1 MDLSRIH
8 LLPRDILVEIL
19 LELPFQD
26 IMKLCNLYSRVN
38 SLCQDEYFWAR
49 KVEREFGLSRDLFLS
64 LDQNRYPPNRP
75 SLRYL
80 NFKYFYHLRP
90 SLFLSRAAELGSIPL
105 IDYILHHYS
114 FNPRTL
120 SDIFIKML
128 FRVGQNRKLLAI
140 FSIILKSTEFELIFA
155 ICSPLYLFYFLI
167 EISFPIS
174 RNMLWNEIFF
184 LRETSKKWNSSSKST
199 K

>member
-1 MDLSRIH
+1 M
-8 LLPRDILVEIL
+8 
-19 LELPFQD
+19 
-26 IMKLCNLYSRVN
+26 NT
-38 SLCQDEYFWAR
+38 
-49 KVEREFGLSRDLFLS
+49 FGLEKLKESSVCLEISFFPWIKIGILPIDPPSSISTSSISIISDRLFFCPGL
-64 LDQNRYPPNRP
+64 
-75 SLRYL
+75 L
-80 NFKYFYHLRP
+80 NSEVF
-90 SLFLSRAAELGSIPL
+90 L
-105 IDYILHHYS
+105 IDSILHHYS

-184 LRETSKKWNSSSKST
+184 LRETSKKWNSSSKSS